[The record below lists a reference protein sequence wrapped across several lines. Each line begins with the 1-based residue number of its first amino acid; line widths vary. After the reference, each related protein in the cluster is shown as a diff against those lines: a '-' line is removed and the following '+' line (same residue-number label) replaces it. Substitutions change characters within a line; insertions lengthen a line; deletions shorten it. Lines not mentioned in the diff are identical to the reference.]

1 MKSKSVDTFD
11 WMEYVQPELLKHLNE
26 LLVAKGIEPLRE
38 LHGGT
43 FLDGKWVGVLES
55 NDYRNYWHAYLEL
68 WGERLRNDSYQSV
81 YFPVHDDD
89 EEWDY
94 CKEQLREWAVQ
105 VYKPTDPNW
114 TDDLVTAMRK
124 VVTEHFPNDEQIIFW
139 WCW

>member
-81 YFPVHDDD
+81 YFPVPVSYTH
-89 EEWDY
+89 
-94 CKEQLREWAVQ
+94 LTLPTNREV
-105 VYKPTDPNW
+105 
-114 TDDLVTAMRK
+114 
-124 VVTEHFPNDEQIIFW
+124 
-139 WCW
+139 